1 MAVELT
7 DTLTASSQVARVT
20 SANYR
25 KPNDDM
31 LQDTRESREK
41 YLTICVPLYK
51 FALKGDWA
59 AAKRILLGNRNLLKA
74 AIAKGWPTV
83 LHVAAGANHT
93 HFVQELVKL
102 MDKEGLELQDY
113 KNNTAFCFAAANG
126 NIPMAKI
133 MLEENQNL
141 VEIRGFDGMTP
152 LHFAALQGQSK
163 MAMHLYD
170 KTYQIFDNRDWEMLF
185 FICINTGIDDLALK
199 MLEERPEL
207 ALARDENNETALHVL
222 ARNPRVA
229 EHKNQH
235 MNSGV
240 ILKQVRVLQIVD
252 CLWNNILKLKDS
264 DSEIKVTISTPSHV
278 LFEAVG
284 AGNFEFLAKLLSYCP
299 DLIWELDKRNR
310 SIIHFAVLHRQSAIF
325 NLIHEIG
332 SKKDIIITY
341 VDLENGNNLLH
352 LAAKLAPTD
361 QLEMI
366 CGAAFQMTL
375 ELLWFEVVKKIMP
388 PSYIRMKNS
397 EGITP
402 QELFT
407 KEHEGLLRKAQSWM
421 MDTAKSCMVVST
433 LLTIRVFSPAFRLP
447 GGTNDLGKI
456 PFLIFGIADAIAM
469 ISSSTSVLIFLSILI
484 SRYAQYDFY
493 KSLPSKLI
501 YGIVALF
508 ISITTMMI
516 AFSTAFFVSYYHGT
530 KWVPSSISVIA
541 AVPTLVFV
549 CFQYSLWSDIIY
561 STYFCSSLFLPRKY
575 MLS

>member
-1 MAVELT
+1 MIC
-7 DTLTASSQVARVT
+7 
-20 SANYR
+20 Y
-25 KPNDDM
+25 KIDD
-31 LQDTRESREK
+31 DIVSGESREK

-93 HFVQELVKL
+93 HFVEELVKL
-102 MDKEGLELQDY
+102 MDKEDLELQDY

-126 NIPMAKI
+126 NIPMAEI
-133 MLEENQNL
+133 MLRENQNL
-141 VEIRGFDGMTP
+141 VGIRGFDGMTP
-152 LHFAALQGQSK
+152 LHFAALQGQSE
-163 MAMHLYD
+163 MARYLYD
-170 KTYQIFDNRDWEMLF
+170 KTYEILDNRDWEILF
-185 FICINTGIDDLALK
+185 FICINNGIDDLALK
-199 MLEERPEL
+199 MLEKRSGL
-207 ALARDENNETALHVL
+207 ALARDENNETALHIL
-222 ARNPRVA
+222 ARNPHIA

-235 MNSGV
+235 MNSGM
-240 ILKQVRVLQIVD
+240 IMKQTQAIQIVD
-252 CLWNNILKLKDS
+252 RLWDNILRS
-264 DSEIKVTISTPSHV
+264 EYSESEIKISISTPSHV

-284 AGNFEFLAKLLSYCP
+284 AGNFEFLAKLMSSCP

-310 SIIHFAVLHRQSAIF
+310 SIIHFAVLHRQYGIF

-332 SKKDIIITY
+332 SKKDIIVSF
-341 VDLENGNNLLH
+341 VDPEDGNNLLH

-366 CGAAFQMTL
+366 SGAAFQMRL
-375 ELLWFEVVKKIMP
+375 ELLWFEEVKKIMP
-388 PSYIRMKNS
+388 PSYIRMTNS
-397 EGITP
+397 KGMTP

-407 KEHEGLLRKAQSWM
+407 KEHEGLLQIAQIWM
-421 MDTAKSCMVVST
+421 KDTANSCMVVST
-433 LLTIRVFSPAFRLP
+433 LITTGVFSAAFSLP
-447 GGTNDLGKI
+447 GGTNDNSGDPNYLRKI
-456 PFLIFGIADAIAM
+456 PFLIFGITDAIAM
-469 ISSSTSVLIFLSILI
+469 ISSSTSILIFLSILI

-493 KSLPSKLI
+493 KSLPSKLT
-501 YGIVALF
+501 YGMVALF

-541 AVPTLVFV
+541 AVPTLIFV
-549 CFQYSLWSDIIY
+549 CLQYSLWSDIIY
-561 STYFCSSLFLPRKY
+561 STYFCSSLFLPRKH